1 MTTLIDSLLNSRS
14 DIHSGDFS
22 LSDARACDTCKHPDD
37 CDRAVLRIHSDI
49 DVAVIDMDEWK
60 ASHSDTQSIGKIC
73 DYLLYDAEDQY
84 ASRKVAFCDLT
95 CSTTDYVNP
104 GKSTKYPKGKRAYA
118 IEQMTHTVEMF
129 FSRPVVDQQIATA
142 TDRRIIF
149 GVRFSD
155 LPIILPAAK
164 SMSAFT
170 RTPSS
175 TAGIVRSQQTIGG
188 IGFTY
193 VEVRYPERMRW

>member
-1 MTTLIDSLLNSRS
+1 MMTLIDSLIGSRS
-14 DIHSGDFS
+14 DIYSGDFS
-22 LSDARACDTCKHPDD
+22 LSDSKACDACKNPTD
-37 CDRAVLRIHSDI
+37 CDRKVMRLHSDI

-60 ASHSDTQSIGKIC
+60 ASRSDKTSIGKIC

-95 CSTTDYVNP
+95 CSTTGYVNP
-104 GKSTKYPKGKRAYA
+104 GKSTKYPQGKRAYA
-118 IEQMTHTVEMF
+118 IEQMTRTVEMF
-129 FSRPVVDQQIATA
+129 FKQPVVDQQIATA

-155 LPIILPAAK
+155 LQIRQPAAR

-175 TAGIVRSQQTIGG
+175 TVGIISSQQTIGG
-188 IGFTY
+188 IGFAY
-193 VEVRYPERMRW
+193 VEVRYPEVMRW